1 MHLELVLV
9 LLFTIATGVA
19 LTARWLKVPYTAALV
34 LAGLVIGA
42 GNWVAA
48 PHLSKDL
55 LFAVFL
61 PGLLFEAAFHIDS
74 KKFWENKL
82 AITGLAV
89 PGVVAA
95 ISVTAFILTPVVQG
109 FGLEHE
115 FRLIDGFVFGGIVA
129 ATDPIAVVALF
140 KSLGAPKRLAVLVEG
155 ESLLN
160 DGTAVVLFGVIFA
173 LAMGS
178 DVTVR
183 DASVDFV
190 RTCGIGILIG
200 AALGYGGS
208 KVIQLVDDSMIE
220 ITVTVVL
227 AWGSFAVAEQVHA
240 SGVLATVTAGLLCGN
255 YGARTGMSPS
265 TKIAAVAFW
274 AYIAFAL
281 NSIVF
286 LLIGFEVELP
296 GVLASWKA
304 VLLAWFAA
312 TFARAVVIALG
323 SVLLRRSRERLPKWW
338 ATVMCWGGIRGGLSM
353 VLVLALPEGFP
364 HRQYLINVVFG
375 VVVLSILLQGVTMA
389 PLLKRLGIV
398 SAHDERVRYER
409 ARADALS
416 ARAALDELEKLE
428 RLHATQAGVV
438 ADLRDQYNAR
448 IAAADERIRALH
460 LTDAALHRDER
471 ARIRRHLITIE
482 KERILRAIAEG
493 LSSEEAAA
501 ELMADMDARL
511 LLIDDHA
518 DGKEREPGRPPPE
531 DAVGKTA
538 DVSDE
543 VR

>member
-1 MHLELVLV
+1 MHIELVLV

-82 AITGLAV
+82 AISGLAV

-115 FRLIDGFVFGGIVA
+115 FRLIDGLVFGGIVA

-140 KSLGAPKRLAVLVEG
+140 KSLGAPKRLAVLIEG

-160 DGTAVVLFGVIFA
+160 DGTAVVLFGAIFA

-178 DVTVR
+178 EVTVR
-183 DASVDFV
+183 DASLDFV

-416 ARAALDELEKLE
+416 ARAALEELEKLE
-428 RLHATQAGVV
+428 RLHATQPGVV

-448 IAAADERIRALH
+448 IAAADQRIRALH
-460 LTDAALHRDER
+460 LTDAALHREER
-471 ARIRRHLITIE
+471 DRIRRHLISVE

-501 ELMADMDARL
+501 ELMAEMDARL
-511 LLIDDHA
+511 LLIDDQA
-518 DGKEREPGRPPPE
+518 ESKEREPGSPPPE
-531 DAVGKTA
+531 STAGKAADAP
-538 DVSDE
+538 DE
-543 VR
+543 AR